1 MPGMSSDDKNDWSSH
16 VRTYFPNATELNE
29 PSATNN
35 YNCHGHAWH
44 VSEGGD
50 QVWIGLVNY
59 DPNPYIMEDI
69 YWKDGSYIRLNSESG
84 ADKIS
89 YYNGNHSAI
98 QTSTTGTYHSKWGP
112 GPVMEHAHNYGPPE
126 YQMSYRYYYDEPEIS
141 GDYFLCYPSS
151 KTYSVQDF
159 YNVTYNWSTSS
170 NLQINGSNTSGSVS
184 ISPKSSSN
192 SSGYVRVS
200 IYIPAYNKSRV
211 ITKDVWIGKPGIPT
225 TNPIG
230 YPTVQMSLGQL
241 KTIYAANGP
250 GATNYSWNATG
261 SITRV
266 SSPSGPQMT
275 VEATSLGSGQFY
287 CYGENI
293 CGTSSSSGGGAVYV
307 SNGGGGGLLAIP
319 NPAYTDIE
327 IRLDE
332 DTYKSLYTSEIDSE
346 KLQEKLLRIINSN
359 GIQVYSNNTFEKS
372 IRLNVSHWKSGLYT
386 AIFIYGTST
395 YKVNFVIN

>member
-1 MPGMSSDDKNDWSSH
+1 MKNNNNTLQTLKAKNIAVLLLFLVVKSLPVIGQSRVTRYTPLSSPVTAYNKMPGMSSDDKNDWSSH

-84 ADKIS
+84 AEKIS

-112 GPVMEHAHNYGPPE
+112 GPLMEHARNYGPPE

-141 GDYFLCYPSS
+141 GDYLLCYPSS

-170 NLQINGSNTSGSVS
+170 NLQINGSNTSGSV
-184 ISPKSSSN
+184 
-192 SSGYVRVS
+192 YL
-200 IYIPAYNKSRV
+200 IP
-211 ITKDVWIGKPGIPT
+211 
-225 TNPIG
+225 
-230 YPTVQMSLGQL
+230 
-241 KTIYAANGP
+241 
-250 GATNYSWNATG
+250 
-261 SITRV
+261 
-266 SSPSGPQMT
+266 
-275 VEATSLGSGQFY
+275 
-287 CYGENI
+287 
-293 CGTSSSSGGGAVYV
+293 
-307 SNGGGGGLLAIP
+307 
-319 NPAYTDIE
+319 
-327 IRLDE
+327 
-332 DTYKSLYTSEIDSE
+332 
-346 KLQEKLLRIINSN
+346 
-359 GIQVYSNNTFEKS
+359 
-372 IRLNVSHWKSGLYT
+372 
-386 AIFIYGTST
+386 
-395 YKVNFVIN
+395 